1 MKVDRSGKS
10 SRWRVHGLLPV
21 LGLAIVIIGLGGCLA
36 PKSYVD
42 PAYASAEYSDITRRS
57 QPYRLEIIV
66 EFQKSGEHYEKGD
79 GVLKDQVERIVRAT
93 YFAVPATDNTD
104 GSMRI
109 VLNNFGD
116 KGQAIAKGI
125 GTGLTFGMVG
135 SMVTDYYEM
144 EAELTL
150 AGETIRKATYQHAI
164 HSTIGRKEGPEGL
177 EPMTL
182 MEAFGDV
189 VEDLIL
195 NFIRDVQVDMQES
208 SMRLS
213 PGSAFTADSGI
224 TLPFWFAAAGSP
236 CPATATAKTV

>member
-1 MKVDRSGKS
+1 MKTDRFAKA
-10 SRWRVHGLLPV
+10 SRPRRRGLLPV
-21 LGLAIVIIGLGGCLA
+21 FGLAVLIISLGGCLA

-42 PAYASAEYSDITRRS
+42 PAYASAEYSDIARRS

-79 GVLKDQVERIVRAT
+79 GALKDQVERIVRAT
-93 YFAVPATDNTD
+93 SFAVPATDNTD

-109 VLNNFGD
+109 VMNNFGD
-116 KGQAIAKGI
+116 KGQAIAKGV

-150 AGETIRKATYQHAI
+150 GGETIRKATYQHAI

-182 MEAFGDV
+182 IEAFGDV

-195 NFIRDVQVDMQES
+195 NFIRDVQLDMQES
-208 SMRLS
+208 SMRLW

-224 TLPFWFAAAGSP
+224 TLPFRFAAAGSP
-236 CPATATAKTV
+236 CHATATG